1 MDSFRI
7 RAAVVDIE
15 GRRTYPAEVTVEQG
29 HITSIAPCEDPVEGF
44 LLPGFIDAHVH
55 VESSMLVPAEFAR
68 LAVTHGTVATVSDPH
83 EIANVLGMAGVDY
96 MIENGRQVPFHFF
109 FGAPSCVPATRFE
122 TAGAVLDA
130 VAVGALLE
138 RPEVRYL
145 SEVMNFP
152 GVLAQD
158 PELMAKIAHA
168 RRLGK
173 AIDGHAPGLRGE
185 EAARY
190 IRAGVPD
197 GPVVISTDHECFTL
211 EEALDKIAAGM
222 HISIREG
229 SAARN
234 MDALMPLIDSHPQQV
249 MLCCD
254 DTHPDSLVAGHI
266 DRLCAKAVA
275 AGCDVYNVL
284 QAACINPIQ
293 HYRLPVGRLRVGDP
307 ADLILVEDLQHFR
320 VQHTWVQGKLV
331 AEGGRT
337 LIPRH
342 PSASPNHFA
351 CRARSEDEF
360 AVPAG
365 EGPLHVIQ
373 ALDGQLI
380 TPHVQMEP
388 LEQAGFCIPDT
399 ERDLLKIAVVNRYQ
413 HAPVAVGWIHGIGL
427 KRGALASCVAHDSH
441 NIVAVGTSDRELC
454 QAVNRVIAEQ
464 GGISVCDGEHVSSLP
479 LPVAGIMTTADA
491 YDVADAYAALD
502 RAAKAL
508 GSPLRAPFMTLS
520 FMALLVIPHLKMS
533 DLGLFDGDLGRLI
546 SGPDRSH

>member
-1 MDSFRI
+1 MSSHRI
-7 RAAVVDIE
+7 RASLVDIE
-15 GRRTYPAEVTVEQG
+15 GRNTHAAEVEVMDG
-29 HITSIAPCEDPVEGF
+29 RIRAITPIEGPVEGF

-68 LAVTHGTVATVSDPH
+68 LAVTHGTVATISDPH
-83 EIANVLGMAGVDY
+83 EIANVLGVAGIDF
-96 MIENGRQVPFHFF
+96 MIDSGRQVPFHFF

-130 VAVGALLE
+130 DAVGALLE

-152 GVLAQD
+152 GVLARD
-158 PELMAKIAHA
+158 PDLMTKIAHA
-168 RRLGK
+168 QRLGK
-173 AIDGHAPGLRGE
+173 VIDGHAPGLRGE

-197 GPVVISTDHECFTL
+197 GTVVISTDHECFTL
-211 EEALDKIAAGM
+211 EEALDKLAAGM

-234 MDALMPLIDSHPQQV
+234 MDALMPLIDSHPHRV

-284 QAACINPIQ
+284 RAACINPIL
-293 HYRLPVGRLRVGDP
+293 HYGLPVGRLRVGDP
-307 ADLILVEDLQHFR
+307 ADMILVEDLRHFR
-320 VQHTWVQGKLV
+320 VRRTWVRGEPV
-331 AEGGRT
+331 AEEGRT

-342 PSASPNHFA
+342 PSASPNHFT
-351 CRARSEDEF
+351 CQPRSEEEF
-360 AVPAG
+360 AVPASDA
-365 EGPLHVIQ
+365 PLHVIQ

-380 TPHVQMEP
+380 TPHLRMEP
-388 LEQAGFCIPDT
+388 RLEAGRCVPDSD
-399 ERDLLKIAVVNRYQ
+399 RDLLKIAVVNRYRQ
-413 HAPVAVGWIHGIGL
+413 APVAVGWIHGIGL

-454 QAVNRVIAEQ
+454 LAVNRVVADR
-464 GGISVCDGEHVSSLP
+464 GGISVCDGEQVTGLP
-479 LPVAGIMTTADA
+479 LPVAGIMSTADA
-491 YDVADAYAALD
+491 CEVAEAYATLD
-502 RAAKAL
+502 RAAKSL
-508 GSPLRAPFMTLS
+508 GSPLSAPFMTLS

-533 DLGLFDGDLGRLI
+533 DLGLFDGDLGHPI
-546 SGPDRSH
+546 TGPNRP